1 MDTIYALATARGRS
15 GLAVVRVS
23 GPLAL
28 VAGAA
33 LCGPLP
39 APRVAG
45 LRRLTWD
52 GELLDEA
59 LVLTF
64 AKGASFTGEAVVE
77 LQCHGGPAVVG
88 AVLRALSAQPGL
100 RLAEPGEFTRRA
112 LENGV
117 LDLAQAEGLADLIDA
132 ETEAQRRQAV
142 RVLSGS
148 VGRRVDAWRRDLI
161 RAGALLE
168 ATIDFADEEVP
179 VDVSPEV
186 LALIDGLMA
195 DLAREAAGVK
205 AAERI
210 RDGFEVA
217 IVGAPNVGKSTLL
230 NRLARADKAIVSAV
244 PGTTRDVIEV
254 DTLICD
260 VPVRL
265 YDTAGLRDT
274 HDPIEQEGIRRANE
288 VMNSADLI
296 ILMTD
301 QAELLAAPDLFAR
314 LGQAQPADARV
325 LVVHNK
331 IDAHGL
337 QPQRTRA
344 DDAEHLFVSAR
355 EGHGLDL
362 LTETLGDLLGIEAT
376 SENEFLARA
385 RHIAALE
392 LALGELAPL
401 DLDLARNAPELTAE
415 GLRRAADALHSIIG
429 GGGSEALLGEI
440 FSRFCIGK

>member
-117 LDLAQAEGLADLIDA
+117 LDLAQVEGLADLIDA

-148 VGRRVDAWRRDLI
+148 VGQRVDAWRRDLI

-186 LALIDGLMA
+186 LALIDGLVA

-217 IVGAPNVGKSTLL
+217 IVGAPNAGKSTLL
-230 NRLARADKAIVSAV
+230 NQLAGREAAITSEIA
-244 PGTTRDVIEV
+244 GTTRDVIEV
-254 DTLICD
+254 RMDIAGL
-260 VPVRL
+260 PVTFL
-265 YDTAGLRDT
+265 DTAGLRDT
-274 HDPIEQEGIRRANE
+274 DDRLERAGIDRA
-288 VMNSADLI
+288 
-296 ILMTD
+296 
-301 QAELLAAPDLFAR
+301 
-314 LGQAQPADARV
+314 
-325 LVVHNK
+325 
-331 IDAHGL
+331 
-337 QPQRTRA
+337 
-344 DDAEHLFVSAR
+344 
-355 EGHGLDL
+355 
-362 LTETLGDLLGIEAT
+362 
-376 SENEFLARA
+376 LARA
-385 RHIAALE
+385 EAADLRLFLVDGSALPLKPAGEDLVVQGKADTISGGSGLAVSGKTGEGVPELMALIGDILSQRVGSAGALVRERHRVAVTTAIRSLAESRAEVVRDDSRVE
-392 LALGELAPL
+392 LAA
-401 DLDLARNAPELTAE
+401 DH
-415 GLRRAADALHSIIG
+415 LRRAVRALDALVG
-429 GGGSEALLGEI
+429 RVDVDDLLGEI
-440 FSRFCIGK
+440 FASFCIGK